1 MPIFSKLFEMLP
13 DAEQLL
19 NLEPEELAG
28 PLLVSLEDKVS
39 IAIDEIISDSE
50 MRRTPKPTYPARH
63 SVEILLAL
71 TEAWQWLEH
80 EGLVAP
86 QPPDL
91 QGDIIF
97 ADKTR
102 YFVTRR
108 GQRIQTPEALE
119 SYRKANLLPKAQ
131 LHPVIAQKVWSIF
144 LQGDYDTAVFQ
155 AFKQVEVAVRKAGG
169 YEENDRGTDLMRK
182 AFNVD
187 TGNLTDQSRLPAVK
201 QAMSDFLAGAIGLYK
216 NPSSHHEVEFA
227 PEEAAEIIIIASHLL
242 RIVDACEERTS
253 NPPN

>member
-1 MPIFSKLFEMLP
+1 MPIFSKLFEILP

-19 NLEPEELAG
+19 SLEPEELAG

-50 MRRTPKPTYPARH
+50 MRRTPKPTYPTRR

-91 QGDIIF
+91 QGDIVF
-97 ADKTR
+97 VDKTR

-108 GQRIQTPEALE
+108 GKRIQTPEALE

-131 LHPVIAQKVWSIF
+131 LHPVIAQKVSPKF
-144 LQGDYDTAVFQ
+144 LQGDYDIAVFQ
-155 AFKQVEVAVRKAGG
+155 AFKQVEVAVREAGG
-169 YEENDRGTDLMRK
+169 YTK
-182 AFNVD
+182 KI
-187 TGNLTDQSRLPAVK
+187 TVK
-201 QAMSDFLAGAIGLYK
+201 
-216 NPSSHHEVEFA
+216 P
-227 PEEAAEIIIIASHLL
+227 
-242 RIVDACEERTS
+242 
-253 NPPN
+253 

>member
-1 MPIFSKLFEMLP
+1 MFSKLFELLP
-13 DAEQLL
+13 DAEDLL

-50 MRRTPKPTYPARH
+50 MRRTPKPTYPTRR

-91 QGDIIF
+91 PGDIVF

-108 GQRIQTPEALE
+108 GKRIQTPEALE

-131 LHPVIAQKVWSIF
+131 LHPVIAQRVSPKF
-144 LQGDYDTAVFQ
+144 LQGDYDIAVFQ
-155 AFKQVEVAVRKAGG
+155 AFKQVEVAVREAGG
-169 YEENDRGTDLMRK
+169 YTKKDYGVPLMGK
-182 AFNVD
+182 AFNEKN
-187 TGNLTDQSRLPAVK
+187 GNLTDQDQHKDEKIARRSL
-201 QAMSDFLAGAIGLYK
+201 FTGAIGAYK
-216 NPSSHHEVEFA
+216 NPSSHREVEFT

-242 RIVDACEERTS
+242 RIVDTCAERVS